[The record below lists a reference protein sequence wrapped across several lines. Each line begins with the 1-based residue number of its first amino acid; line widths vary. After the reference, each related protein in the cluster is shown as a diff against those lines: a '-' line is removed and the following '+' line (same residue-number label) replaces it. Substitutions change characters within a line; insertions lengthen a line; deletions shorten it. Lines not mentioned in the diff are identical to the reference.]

1 MRNNIVVR
9 ALLLAVIVAS
19 ACAVADVTGKWKAT
33 FEGGGPGGGDAG
45 DMVFTFQEEGTKL
58 TGSISGGPAG
68 GGMNFTESKVEG
80 NNVSFVISM
89 NDMRVLHEGVISG
102 NEIKL
107 KVKGAPGGDGPE
119 SMVITLKKT

>member
-9 ALLLAVIVAS
+9 AVLLAVIVVS
-19 ACAVADVTGKWKAT
+19 ACAAADITGKGKAT

-45 DMVFTFQEEGTKL
+45 DMVFTFRQEGIKL
-58 TGSISGGPAG
+58 TGSISGGPG
-68 GGMNFTESKVEG
+68 GEGMNITEGKVEG

-89 NDMRVLHEGVISG
+89 SDMRVLHEGVISG

-119 SMVITLKKT
+119 SMLITLKKT